1 MKTSRII
8 LVLGALVA
16 VGLLAAGAGSSST
29 AAPFPATIALPNGF
43 QPEGI
48 AIHRA
53 RFFVGS
59 IPTGAIYSGSLRT
72 GQGSI
77 LVPGV
82 PGVRAA
88 TGIEADGRGRLFV
101 AGAGTGHGY
110 VYDARTGAL
119 LHDYTLTP
127 TMPSFINDVVVTP
140 KAVFFTD
147 SFNAFLYKLALG
159 PGGSLPAAST
169 PVQLTGDIQFTPGA
183 FNANGI
189 DATPSG
195 KTLVIVQSNTGFL
208 FRVTP
213 AGLTDRIELA
223 GGATVTN
230 GDGIL
235 LDGKTLYVVRN
246 QNNEIAVVRL
256 AADLASGSAARTIAP
271 VALGPNAVPTTVDE
285 HGNKLYAVNARF
297 GVPSPTTATYNLV
310 KVRKR

>member
-1 MKTSRII
+1 MNTRRLL
-8 LVLGALVA
+8 LVLGALA
-16 VGLLAAGAGSSST
+16 CFGLLAVGAGAT
-29 AAPFPATIALPNGF
+29 TAAAPFPATIALPTGF

-72 GQGSI
+72 GQGSV
-77 LVPGV
+77 LVPAAAG
-82 PGVRAA
+82 RAA
-88 TGIEADGRGRLFV
+88 TGLAADGRGRLFV
-101 AGAGTGHGY
+101 SGAGTGHAF

-119 LHDYTLTP
+119 LRDYTLTSQA
-127 TMPSFINDVVVTP
+127 TFVNDVVVTP

-147 SFNAFLYKLALG
+147 SVNQVLYKLALG
-159 PGGSLPAAST
+159 PGGRLPAAST
-169 PVQLTGDIQFTPGA
+169 TVPLTGDIAYTTG

-195 KTLVIVQSNTGFL
+195 GTLVIVQSNTGFL
-208 FRVTP
+208 FRVNPSTG
-213 AGLTDRIELA
+213 ATDRIELA

-246 QNNEIAVVRL
+246 QDNLIAVVHLSASLGSGRV
-256 AADLASGSAARTIAP
+256 ASTISPVASGP
-271 VALGPNAVPTTVDE
+271 FAVPTTIDE
-285 HGNKLYAVNARF
+285 HGTSLYAVNARF
-297 GVPSPTTATYNLV
+297 GVPSPGTASFDV
-310 KVRKR
+310 VEVGKR